1 VTLLHGSSTISA
13 CGSSAARFDI
23 GRVDAADHLSFGLG
37 RHFCPGAAVARLE
50 AKVALEVLVE
60 RLPGL
65 RLRAGFEPRYQPSCG
80 FRLLESL
87 PVVWDAAR

>member
-50 AKVALEVLVE
+50 A
-60 RLPGL
+60 
-65 RLRAGFEPRYQPSCG
+65 
-80 FRLLESL
+80 
-87 PVVWDAAR
+87 